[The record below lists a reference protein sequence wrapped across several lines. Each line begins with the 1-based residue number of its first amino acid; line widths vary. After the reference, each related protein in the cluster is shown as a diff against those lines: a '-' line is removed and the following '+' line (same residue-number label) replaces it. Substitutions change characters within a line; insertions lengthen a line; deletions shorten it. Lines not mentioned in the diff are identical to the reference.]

1 MHSLT
6 TPVTLIS
13 GFLGAGKT
21 TLLNRILN
29 GDHGKRMAVLVN
41 DFGSINIDEMLI
53 RSVDGNVVTLE
64 NGCACCSLVNDLV
77 MSLRQ
82 VLPLQPDHI
91 FVEASG
97 VANPYAIVRTIQR
110 PALRETI
117 QLDSV
122 IAMVD
127 AAELLNFCATD
138 GQANIR
144 DLVVDQIT
152 VADIVIINKIDL
164 VSDAELD
171 EVKRQVRKMAHWARL
186 ITASNA
192 DVPMDIVL
200 SLGEQLKAVPHYQPI
215 RADNADHRH
224 VFDSWSFV
232 CDRPFNLSALQKQ
245 LSRLPTSVFRAKGVL
260 LTTDLPKERLILQQ
274 VGVRTAFTSGGA
286 WADQTPVS
294 QLVII
299 GLADSLDKTLLQN
312 TFECCLAG

>member
-13 GFLGAGKT
+13 GFLGTGKT

-29 GDHGKRMAVLVN
+29 GDYGKRMAVLVN

-53 RSVDGNVVTLE
+53 HKVDGNVVTLE

-77 MSLRQ
+77 MSFRQ

-110 PALRETI
+110 PALREFI
-117 QLDSV
+117 HLGSV
-122 IAMVD
+122 ITMVD
-127 AAELLNFCATD
+127 ASEVLCMGTTAGLD
-138 GQANIR
+138 NIR

-164 VSDAELD
+164 VSDAELY
-171 EVKRQVRKMAHWARL
+171 EVKRQVRKIAHWARL
-186 ITASNA
+186 ITTSRAE
-192 DVPMDIVL
+192 VPMEIILNLDDKP
-200 SLGEQLKAVPHYQPI
+200 KAVLPYQQVK
-215 RADNADHRH
+215 AGSATHH
-224 VFDSWSFV
+224 ALFDSWNFV
-232 CDRPFNLSALQKQ
+232 SDRPFNLSALQKQ
-245 LSRLPTSVFRAKGVL
+245 LSRLPTSVLRAKGIL
-260 LTTDLPKERLILQQ
+260 MTAELPGERVILQQ
-274 VGVRTAFTSGGA
+274 VGLRTAFTSGGE
-286 WADQTPVS
+286 WADQTPGS
-294 QLVII
+294 QLVLI
-299 GLADSLDKTLLQN
+299 GLAGGLDETLLQN